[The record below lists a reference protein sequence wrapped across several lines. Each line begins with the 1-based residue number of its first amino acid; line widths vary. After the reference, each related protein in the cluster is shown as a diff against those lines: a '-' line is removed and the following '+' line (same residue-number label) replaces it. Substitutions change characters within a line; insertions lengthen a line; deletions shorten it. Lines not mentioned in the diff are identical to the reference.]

1 MKRSLLIVL
10 SAIAGLLAGFA
21 LRALRQQHGAT
32 AANSSIANSS
42 SAQAGTHANTGYPNH
57 REANALATK
66 LKSELA
72 VSDGVTRWL
81 LWITAVE
88 KATPKDFPHLA
99 RMAKDIPGAVAILG
113 ARWLEADPQGLFEAC
128 MSGDAGFPREELG
141 DLLFREWPKKDPEAV
156 LAVLKATPLLP
167 MGWQFQSLET
177 LFALRPE
184 QALITMSELRI
195 SSFGPG
201 MGGVEKWIAAD
212 PRHAAEVAL
221 AHPCGFATAQVLM
234 SLGTQWAK
242 SDPQGALAF
251 AATQNTTS
259 GRQLANLLIKK
270 WVENDPDKASD
281 WFAKVDDGTS
291 RRLLPSFVEAWGKQ
305 DANSALQ
312 WCLANTKGGRQFD
325 LIASLVKGSLQ
336 KSPDDAAALVAGMEP
351 SAARSKAA
359 AAFAEAVLHQG
370 WWPNMVTQTPD
381 GKAKPEAIA
390 WLQQLDPAAR
400 KEAISTITWSWSEHD
415 PQGFIEFLRS
425 PAGQA
430 AGPEA
435 MATAAT
441 ALVRKQPLEAMA
453 LANEVPEAG
462 RQDALMETFSNWN
475 RYQPEAAMDWL
486 RKLPASDARR
496 ETFLL
501 GVVREAVPSEAFAN
515 NAAASPETLRKAQ
528 QDLARQLATSPAAA
542 REQLRQL
549 SLPAET
555 RASVMARLGL

>member
-1 MKRSLLIVL
+1 MKPSLLIVIA
-10 SAIAGLLAGFA
+10 AIAGLLAGFG

-32 AANSSIANSS
+32 AANAAAGNSAS
-42 SAQAGTHANTGYPNH
+42 DQPGAHATTGSAAH

-66 LKSELA
+66 LKAELA

-81 LWITAVE
+81 LWMTAVE
-88 KATPKDFPHLA
+88 KASPKDFPYLA

-113 ARWLEADPQGLFEAC
+113 TRWLEADPQGLLKAC
-128 MSGDAGFPREELG
+128 MSGDPGFPAEELG
-141 DLLFREWPKKDPEAV
+141 ELLFREWPKKDPEAV
-156 LAVLKATPLLP
+156 LAVLKASPLLP

-184 QALITMSELRI
+184 QALITMSELGLGG
-195 SSFGPG
+195 FGPS

-221 AHPCGFATAQVLM
+221 AHPCGYATAQVLM
-234 SLGTQWAK
+234 TLGKQWAK

-251 AATQNTTS
+251 AATQTTTA
-259 GRQLANLLIKK
+259 GRQLANLLIKN
-270 WVENDPDKASD
+270 WVESDPDKASD
-281 WFAKVDDGTS
+281 WFSKVDDETS

-305 DANSALQ
+305 DASSALQ
-312 WCLANTKGGRQFD
+312 WCLANTKGGRQSD

-336 KSPDDAAALVAGMEP
+336 KSPDDAAALVVGMEA
-351 SAARSKAA
+351 SAARTKAA

-370 WWPNMVTQTPD
+370 WWPNMVNHTPD

-390 WLQQLDPAAR
+390 WLEQLDPAAR

-415 PQGFIEFLRS
+415 PQGFAEFLRS

-430 AGPEA
+430 ASPDA
-435 MATAAT
+435 MAAAAI

-453 LANEVPEAG
+453 LANEVPEAS
-462 RQDALMETFSNWN
+462 RQDALTETFSNWN

-501 GVVREAVPSEAFAN
+501 GVVREAVPFEAFAN

-528 QDLARQLATSPAAA
+528 QELARQLAASPAAA
-542 REQLRQL
+542 REQVRQL
-549 SLPAET
+549 SLSADA
-555 RASVMARLGL
+555 RARVMARLGL